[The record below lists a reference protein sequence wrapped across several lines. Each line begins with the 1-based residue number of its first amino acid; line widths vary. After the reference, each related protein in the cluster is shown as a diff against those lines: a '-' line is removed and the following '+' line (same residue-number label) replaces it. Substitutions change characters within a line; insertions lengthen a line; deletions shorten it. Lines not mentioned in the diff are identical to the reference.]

1 MNNIINEEELYT
13 LACKIKD
20 NLLNDYDNIIISN
33 IMKEIDSRLDD
44 INSLSCLGHIDINM
58 DKIYKRVYKYFENN
72 FQKLMSYKGS
82 ELQ

>member
-44 INSLSCLGHIDINM
+44 INCWF
-58 DKIYKRVYKYFENN
+58 YFS
-72 FQKLMSYKGS
+72 F
-82 ELQ
+82 